1 MSINA
6 KTFSFQTRFNINDVS
21 YDIKISSNKE
31 EQERIMG
38 KQVITLM
45 KNTAGVNMV
54 RRETML
60 EDPEFLMTGVGLMEN
75 ASEEELKSFAIEWLR
90 LVQEAQMMASV
101 RGGEV
106 MGPLQIL
113 GAKEFSEILNHFFPD
128 LLNQN

>member
-31 EQERIMG
+31 EQEWIMG
-38 KQVITLM
+38 RQVITLT
-45 KNTAGVNMV
+45 KSTAGVNMA

-128 LLNQN
+128 LLN

>member
-1 MSINA
+1 MSING

-31 EQERIMG
+31 EQEWIMG
-38 KQVITLM
+38 RQVITLM

-54 RRETML
+54 RRETMS

-128 LLNQN
+128 LLN